1 MKVQFATAPAAR
13 LNDVPVVNGQIV
25 SISDGSGYYYDMGG
39 VRRPAAGVVPVSS
52 LPIVGQSNLIYLLL
66 LSNKAKC
73 YVWNATSQD
82 YLIVGGDV
90 DVEAMTYSAYDQ
102 LSTAEKNDG
111 TIRFVTNK
119 PGNVANV
126 IYLNSVE
133 WCTAPSLATTQQA
146 GIVKVDGTSITIDNQ
161 GTISGL
167 SAASEIAYSNT
178 TSHMVATTVQAAID
192 ELKQSSG
199 GSTAA
204 TTSYNNATSGLQA
217 TNVQAAIDEL
227 LGKITTLEAAAARS
241 LDVETGNL
249 SNNS

>member
-1 MKVQFATAPAAR
+1 MKVQFATTPAAR

-73 YVWNATSQD
+73 YVWNATAQD

-90 DVEAMTYSAYDQ
+90 DVEQMTYSAYDQ
-102 LSTAEKNDG
+102 LSSAQKNDG
-111 TIRFVTNK
+111 TIRFITQK

-133 WCTAPSLATTQQA
+133 WCSAPSVATAQQA
-146 GIVKVDGTSITIDNQ
+146 GVVKVDGTSITVTAD
-161 GTISGL
+161 GTISGK
-167 SAASEIAYSNT
+167 SAASEITYSNT
-178 TSHMVATTVQAAID
+178 TSHMIATTVQAAID
-192 ELKQSSG
+192 ELKASG
-199 GSTAA
+199 GGSSAA
-204 TTSYNNATSGLQA
+204 TTTYDNTTSHLTATD
-217 TNVQAAIDEL
+217 VQAAIDEL
-227 LGKITTLEAAAARS
+227 LGRIVDLETASARS